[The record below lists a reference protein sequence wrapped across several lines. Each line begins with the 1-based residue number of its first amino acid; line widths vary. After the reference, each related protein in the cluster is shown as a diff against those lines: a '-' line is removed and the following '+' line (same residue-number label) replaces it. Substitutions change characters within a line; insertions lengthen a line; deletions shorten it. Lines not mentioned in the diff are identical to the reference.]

1 MNRTNRIRLVLLA
14 FFFVLIAGCASPD
27 RRDAREAAPVRV
39 AVVRPGGSRE
49 LPLVL
54 PARVTARE
62 EITLTARLSA
72 RLTRLDVREGS
83 SFRAG
88 QTLAVFDAPETHGA
102 LVAARAGHAS
112 AALALDLAMRQEAR
126 MDSLYLA
133 RVAAL
138 RELEGARADLEAAR
152 ASEAGARA
160 QLQQTES
167 GVRLTAPFDGVV
179 VRRRIDPGAT
189 VNAGQPVLDLRSRRA
204 GEIATAVPESELG
217 RLGSGLL
224 EFQIGDGPWLP
235 AVLVRVDGM
244 TDYTTRS
251 RVARL
256 RPRFPEALDP
266 GAFAR
271 VRLSAPA
278 AATGGG
284 APASLALPESAIV
297 RRGGLAGVFV
307 VEEGKSRMRWLRVGR
322 EGAGRVEVLAGLEET
337 DLVIANPA
345 GLVDGRAVRVTP

>member
-14 FFFVLIAGCASPD
+14 FSFVLIAGCASPD
-27 RRDAREAAPVRV
+27 RRNAREATPIRV
-39 AVVRPGGSRE
+39 DVVRPGGSGE
-49 LPLVL
+49 LALVL
-54 PARVTARE
+54 PARVTALDD
-62 EITLTARLSA
+62 ITLTARLSA
-72 RLTRLDVREGS
+72 RLTRLDAREGS

-102 LVAARAGHAS
+102 LVAARAGYAS
-112 AALALDLAMRQEAR
+112 AALALDLAKKQEAR
-126 MDSLYLA
+126 IDSLHLA

-152 ASEAGARA
+152 AAEAEARA
-160 QLQQTES
+160 QLQQMES

-179 VRRRIDPGAT
+179 VRRRIDPGTT

-204 GEIATAVPESELG
+204 GEIAAAVPESELG
-217 RLGSGLL
+217 RLGSGPV

-235 AVLVRVDGM
+235 AELVRVDGM
-244 TDYTTRS
+244 TDYATRS
-251 RVARL
+251 RIARL
-256 RPRFPEALDP
+256 RPRSPAALDP

-278 AATGGG
+278 ATGGG
-284 APASLALPESAIV
+284 ATASLALPESAIV

-307 VEEGKSRMRWLRVGR
+307 VEEGHARMRWLRVGR
-322 EGAGRVEVLAGLEET
+322 QGAGRVEVLAGLEEP

-345 GLVDGRAVRVTP
+345 GIVDGRAVRVAP